1 MTALPVPPADES
13 SAAELAERLRR
24 VLHARG
30 TSQSELARW
39 IGMDATALS
48 KCLTGA
54 RRWRPDE
61 LAAVAAATGI
71 PLSYLRSGR
80 GRAPQLE
87 TAADYRPRAAALDSE
102 QRRAQIVAVTADLI
116 ARRGI
121 HNVRVAD
128 IARQCGTSTGTIHYH
143 FPSKVET
150 LRAALGY
157 YADRLYRRL
166 EAEFA
171 QADDSVDKLRRL
183 VEVQLPATDEDVA
196 EWSIW
201 IQSWTEAV
209 LHPDLRAEQGR
220 VYARWLAT
228 VVGLVRGCQRE
239 GHGTGADAEALAT
252 RFTALVDGLAIQ
264 VLSGTGEMTASW
276 MRELLLDA
284 FEPHIRLRTA
294 GLPRRRGRLAAC
306 HPGQL
311 VLIYD

>member
-1 MTALPVPPADES
+1 MTAQPATSTDES
-13 SAAELAERLRR
+13 SAAELADRLRR

-39 IGMDATALS
+39 IGMDPTALS

-54 RRWRPDE
+54 RRWRSDE
-61 LAAVAAATGI
+61 LAAVAAATGV
-71 PLSYLRSGR
+71 PLGYLRSGR
-80 GRAPQLE
+80 GRAPAIDA
-87 TAADYRPRAAALDSE
+87 TADYRPRAAPVDGK

-128 IARQCGTSTGTIHYH
+128 IAKECGTSTGTIHYH

-157 YADRLYRRL
+157 YADRLHEQL
-166 EAEFA
+166 DQEFA
-171 QADDSVDKLRRL
+171 QASGSVDKLRRL
-183 VEVQLPATDEDVA
+183 IEVQLPATGEDVA

-209 LHPDLRAEQGR
+209 LHPELRAEQGR
-220 VYARWLAT
+220 VYARWLDT
-228 VVGLVRGCQRE
+228 VVELVRGCQRE
-239 GHGTGADAEALAT
+239 GHGRGADAQALAS

-264 VLSGTGEMTASW
+264 VLSGTGEMTAGR
-276 MRELLLDA
+276 MRDLLLDA
-284 FEPHIRLRTA
+284 FEPHIRLRPA
-294 GLPRRRGRLAAC
+294 
-306 HPGQL
+306 
-311 VLIYD
+311 D